1 MKTKGKIKS
10 KKVNI
15 LKIVLIVVVAIIMIA
30 IAFVNLTT
38 LPKYDNDKNV
48 IYVGSMVKSH
58 SVNYSDESGK
68 GIIKNPMVKMM
79 QMVWRF
85 CDGGDKKKHAKQ
97 KPPKN
102 IEIIKDINY
111 LDDNNLY
118 HTLDIM
124 YPENIGKNEKLPV
137 IIDIHGGGWMYATK
151 DLNENYCRSLCDRGY
166 VVFNISYRLVPD
178 VNVNEQIKDVMSA
191 LKWISENIKD
201 YPCDSD
207 NIMLTGDSAGGML
220 SAYATV
226 LLQSGELRNVFNTVD
241 AELNINTLVLT
252 SPVAFMKSAGLF
264 SLYTKPLWGKD
275 YKNSETYNY
284 MDFDEILPYAK
295 NMPPTYLITS
305 SGDTLAQKQTLRLYE
320 LLDKNGVECELAN
333 YGEEYGKSLAHV
345 FSVLEPFDKA
355 GKDAIDGALNFFE
368 ENMKNKV
375 NS

>member
-38 LPKYDNDKNV
+38 LPKYDDDKNV
-48 IYVGSMVKSH
+48 IYVGSMVKSD

-68 GIIKNPMVKMM
+68 GIIKNPMVKIM

-124 YPENIGKNEKLPV
+124 YPENIKKNEKLPV

-241 AELNINTLVLT
+241 AKLNINTLVLT

>member
-38 LPKYDNDKNV
+38 LPKYDDDKNV
-48 IYVGSMVKSH
+48 IYVGSMVKSN

-68 GIIKNPMVKMM
+68 GIIKNPMVKIM

-241 AELNINTLVLT
+241 AKLNINTLVLT

-284 MDFDEILPYAK
+284 MDFDEILSYAK

-320 LLDKNGVECELAN
+320 LLDKNGDECELAN

>member
-284 MDFDEILPYAK
+284 VDFDEILPYAK

>member
-48 IYVGSMVKSH
+48 IYVGSMVKSD

-68 GIIKNPMVKMM
+68 GIIKNPMVKIM

-124 YPENIGKNEKLPV
+124 YPENIGKNEKLPM

>member
-38 LPKYDNDKNV
+38 LPKYDDDKNV
-48 IYVGSMVKSH
+48 IYVGSMVKSD

-68 GIIKNPMVKMM
+68 GIIKNPMVKIM

-124 YPENIGKNEKLPV
+124 YPENIGKNKKLPV

-241 AELNINTLVLT
+241 AKLNINTLVLT

>member
-38 LPKYDNDKNV
+38 LPKYDDDKNV
-48 IYVGSMVKSH
+48 IYVGSMVKSD

-68 GIIKNPMVKMM
+68 GIIKNPMVKIM

-241 AELNINTLVLT
+241 AKLNINTLVLT

-355 GKDAIDGALNFFE
+355 GKDAIDDALNFFE

>member
-48 IYVGSMVKSH
+48 IYVGSMVKSD

-68 GIIKNPMVKMM
+68 GIIKNPMVKIM

-124 YPENIGKNEKLPV
+124 YPENIGKNEKLPM

-284 MDFDEILPYAK
+284 MDFDEILSYAK

>member
-38 LPKYDNDKNV
+38 LPKYDDDKNV
-48 IYVGSMVKSH
+48 IYVGSMVKSN

-68 GIIKNPMVKMM
+68 GIIKNPMVKIM

-85 CDGGDKKKHAKQ
+85 CDSGDKKKHAKQ

-124 YPENIGKNEKLPV
+124 YPENIGKNKKLPV

-241 AELNINTLVLT
+241 AKLNINTLVLT

-284 MDFDEILPYAK
+284 MDFDEILSYAK

-320 LLDKNGVECELAN
+320 LLDKNGDECELAN

>member
-1 MKTKGKIKS
+1 MKTKEKTKS

-38 LPKYDNDKNV
+38 MPKYDDDKNV
-48 IYVGSMVKSH
+48 IYVGSMVKSD

-68 GIIKNPMVKMM
+68 GIIKNPMVKLM

>member
-178 VNVNEQIKDVMSA
+178 VNVNEQMKDVMSA

>member
-1 MKTKGKIKS
+1 MKTKEKIKS

-15 LKIVLIVVVAIIMIA
+15 LKIVLIVVVAIIIIA

-38 LPKYDNDKNV
+38 LPKYDDDKNV
-48 IYVGSMVKSH
+48 IYVGSMVKSD

-68 GIIKNPMVKMM
+68 GIIKNPVVKIM

-85 CDGGDKKKHAKQ
+85 CDSGDKKKHAKQ

-178 VNVNEQIKDVMSA
+178 VHVNEQIKDVMSA
-191 LKWISENIKD
+191 LKWISENIND

-241 AELNINTLVLT
+241 AKLNINTLYG
-252 SPVAFMKSAGLF
+252 FG
-264 SLYTKPLWGKD
+264 Y
-275 YKNSETYNY
+275 
-284 MDFDEILPYAK
+284 
-295 NMPPTYLITS
+295 
-305 SGDTLAQKQTLRLYE
+305 RLSW
-320 LLDKNGVECELAN
+320 NIPN
-333 YGEEYGKSLAHV
+333 
-345 FSVLEPFDKA
+345 
-355 GKDAIDGALNFFE
+355 
-368 ENMKNKV
+368 
-375 NS
+375 

>member
-1 MKTKGKIKS
+1 MKTKEKIKS

-15 LKIVLIVVVAIIMIA
+15 LKIVLIVVVAIIIIA
-30 IAFVNLTT
+30 IAFVNLIT

-48 IYVGSMVKSH
+48 IYVGSMVKSD

-68 GIIKNPMVKMM
+68 GIIKNPMVKIM

>member
-15 LKIVLIVVVAIIMIA
+15 LKIVLIVVVAIIIIA

-68 GIIKNPMVKMM
+68 GIIKNPIVKIM

-284 MDFDEILPYAK
+284 MDFDEILSYAK

>member
-38 LPKYDNDKNV
+38 LPKYDDDKNV
-48 IYVGSMVKSH
+48 IYVGSMVKSD

-68 GIIKNPMVKMM
+68 GIIKNPMVKIM

-241 AELNINTLVLT
+241 AKLNINTLVLT

>member
-48 IYVGSMVKSH
+48 IYVGSMVKSD

-68 GIIKNPMVKMM
+68 GIIKNPMVKIM

>member
-1 MKTKGKIKS
+1 MKTKEKIKS

-68 GIIKNPMVKMM
+68 GIIKNPMVKIM

-124 YPENIGKNEKLPV
+124 YPENIGKNEKLPM

>member
-38 LPKYDNDKNV
+38 LPKYDDDKNV
-48 IYVGSMVKSH
+48 IYVGSMVKSD

-68 GIIKNPMVKMM
+68 GIIKNPMVKIM

-137 IIDIHGGGWMYATK
+137 IIDIHGGGWMYAIK

-241 AELNINTLVLT
+241 AKLNINTLVLT

>member
-15 LKIVLIVVVAIIMIA
+15 LKIVLIVVLAIIMIA

-38 LPKYDNDKNV
+38 LTKYDDDKNV
-48 IYVGSMVKSH
+48 IYVGSMVKSD

-68 GIIKNPMVKMM
+68 GIIKNPMVKIM

-241 AELNINTLVLT
+241 AKLNINTLVLT

-355 GKDAIDGALNFFE
+355 GKYAIDGALNFFE

>member
-1 MKTKGKIKS
+1 MKTKDKIKS

-15 LKIVLIVVVAIIMIA
+15 LKIVLIVVVAIIIIA

-38 LPKYDNDKNV
+38 LPKYDDDKNV
-48 IYVGSMVKSH
+48 IYVGSMLKSD

-68 GIIKNPMVKMM
+68 GIIKNPVVKIM

-85 CDGGDKKKHAKQ
+85 CDSGDKKKHAKQ

-124 YPENIGKNEKLPV
+124 YPENIGKNQKLPV

-191 LKWISENIKD
+191 LKWISENIND

-226 LLQSGELRNVFNTVD
+226 LLQSSELRNVFNTVD
-241 AELNINTLVLT
+241 AKLNINTLVLT

-284 MDFDEILPYAK
+284 MDFDEILSYAD

-355 GKDAIDGALNFFE
+355 GKDAIDGALNFF
-368 ENMKNKV
+368 
-375 NS
+375 